1 MIFRVT
7 HVDAQHH
14 RTKAHVTASNVS
26 NCIKQIED
34 AFGDHIGLSVI
45 RLRTRPVL
53 HLRPTEA
60 HFEKRRPHA

>member
-7 HVDAQHH
+7 HVDPQHH
-14 RTKAHVTASNVS
+14 RSKARVTASNVDD
-26 NCIKQIED
+26 CIEQIE
-34 AFGDHIGLSVI
+34 AELGEHIGLSVI
-45 RLRTRPVL
+45 RMRTRPVL

>member
-7 HVDAQHH
+7 HIDVHHH
-14 RTKAHVTASNVS
+14 RQKAHVTASNVGD
-26 NCIKQIED
+26 CIEQIE
-34 AFGDHIGLSVI
+34 AELGDHIGLSVV